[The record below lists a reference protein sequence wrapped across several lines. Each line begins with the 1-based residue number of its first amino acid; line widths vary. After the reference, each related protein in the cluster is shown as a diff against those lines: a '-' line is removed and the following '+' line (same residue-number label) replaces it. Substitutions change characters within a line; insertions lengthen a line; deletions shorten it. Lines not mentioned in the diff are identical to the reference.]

1 MGALGSC
8 RLSLPTCP
16 RHLNTNIDFL
26 DRTPCMLRVTPVTP
40 RQNAPGYRL
49 PVTSDGDTYG
59 TARPGGSPAGRPVCE
74 IHASKRFPSPTR
86 RMMFAFTPPLCADR
100 PRLSSI
106 FDLSTVELYRSTPI
120 TAQTFFV
127 FHGSFH
133 PTNLFPIPSPAN
145 RLQQLSHLVAC
156 MSNHAATCTYPV
168 CPMERQFARDSPSQS
183 ILAAR
188 HALPRLASSKG
199 FQSQSFDRSVAR
211 KPPKIN

>member
-26 DRTPCMLRVTPVTP
+26 DRTPCMLRVTPVAP

-49 PVTSDGDTYG
+49 PVTGDGDTYG

-86 RMMFAFTPPLCADR
+86 RMMFACTPPLCADHS
-100 PRLSSI
+100 RLSSI
-106 FDLSTVELYRSTPI
+106 FDLLTAELYRSTPI
-120 TAQTFFV
+120 TAQTFSV

-133 PTNLFPIPSPAN
+133 LTNLFPIPSPAN
-145 RLQQLSHLVAC
+145 RLQQLSILLYAC
-156 MSNHAATCTYPV
+156 RIMLPHAHTLYARWNGISRGILLGSPQSSLRPV
-168 CPMERQFARDSPSQS
+168 M
-183 ILAAR
+183 
-188 HALPRLASSKG
+188 PRLASR
-199 FQSQSFDRSVAR
+199 QAR
-211 KPPKIN
+211 ASNLNLSIGV

>member
-8 RLSLPTCP
+8 CLSLPTCP

-26 DRTPCMLRVTPVTP
+26 DRTSCMLRVTPVTP

-86 RMMFAFTPPLCADR
+86 RMMFACTPPLCADR

-127 FHGSFH
+127 FMVLFIPPTCFPSLRLPIAYSSFLILLH
-133 PTNLFPIPSPAN
+133 ACRIMLPHAHTLYARWSGNSRGILLPSPSLRPA
-145 RLQQLSHLVAC
+145 
-156 MSNHAATCTYPV
+156 M
-168 CPMERQFARDSPSQS
+168 
-183 ILAAR
+183 
-188 HALPRLASSKG
+188 PRLASR
-199 FQSQSFDRSVAR
+199 QAR
-211 KPPKIN
+211 DSNLNLSIGV